1 MMAVTPERKAELIA
15 ALEELIG
22 PKRMERPKVVTNES
36 GVVRDADPHVS
47 RADPNYPG
55 SDGGVVRVRRSDFV
69 TINMEVWEAQQ
80 QEKREQ
86 RRLRRAIDP
95 YRLGHWGSVDEDE

>member
-22 PKRMERPKVVTNES
+22 PKRMERPKVVTRDNE
-36 GVVRDADPHVS
+36 VVRDADPHVS
-47 RADPNYPG
+47 RADPNYPA

-69 TINMEVWEAQQ
+69 TINLAAWEAQMR
-80 QEKREQ
+80 EKWEQ
-86 RRLRRAIDP
+86 RRLRRALDP

>member
-1 MMAVTPERKAELIA
+1 MAVTPERKAELIA
-15 ALEELIG
+15 QLEEIIG
-22 PKRMERPKVVTNES
+22 PTQMPRPKVVTKDAD
-36 GVVRDADPHVS
+36 VVRDADAHVS

-69 TINMEVWEAQQ
+69 RINMEVWEAQQ

-86 RRLRRAIDP
+86 RRLRRVLDP

>member
-1 MMAVTPERKAELIA
+1 MAITPERKAELIA

-22 PKRMERPKVVTNES
+22 PKRMERPKVVVSEND
-36 GVVRDADPHVS
+36 VVRDAEPHVS
-47 RADPNYPG
+47 RADPNYAR
-55 SDGGVVRVRRSDFV
+55 SEGGVVRVRRSDFV
-69 TINMEVWEAQQ
+69 RINMEVWEAQQ

-86 RRLRRAIDP
+86 RRLRRALDP

>member
-1 MMAVTPERKAELIA
+1 MAVTPERKAELIA

-22 PKRMERPKVVTNES
+22 PRRMARPKVVVSEND
-36 GVVRDADPHVS
+36 VVRDADPHVS

-69 TINMEVWEAQQ
+69 TINMEMWQAQMR
-80 QEKREQ
+80 EKREQ
-86 RRLRRAIDP
+86 RRLRRALDP